1 MIEKTTNK
9 MLSKLLFSS
18 LITFISLSMSIK
30 LEAQE
35 KRISTKNSL
44 INRFCMATLK
54 SKLDI
59 KNKQNLN
66 EISNFTCE
74 CFFKKYNSGNSL
86 KSSRVYCRDKASE
99 KYNL

>member
-1 MIEKTTNK
+1 
-9 MLSKLLFSS
+9 
-18 LITFISLSMSIK
+18 MSIK

-44 INRFCMATLK
+44 ISRFCLATLK

-86 KSSRVYCRDKASE
+86 KSSRVFCRDKASE

>member
-1 MIEKTTNK
+1 MIAF
-9 MLSKLLFSS
+9 LF
-18 LITFISLSMSIK
+18 LDTGIN

-35 KRISTKNSL
+35 TKISTKNSL
-44 INRFCMATLK
+44 INKFCIATLK

-59 KNKQNLN
+59 KNKQNFN

-74 CFFKKYNSGNSL
+74 CFFKKYKSGNSL
-86 KSSRVYCRDKASE
+86 KSSRAYCREKASE

>member
-1 MIEKTTNK
+1 MGIN
-9 MLSKLLFSS
+9 
-18 LITFISLSMSIK
+18 
-30 LEAQE
+30 LEAKE
-35 KRISTKNSL
+35 TKISTRNSL
-44 INRFCMATLK
+44 INKFCIATLK

-86 KSSRVYCRDKASE
+86 KSSRVYCRDKATE
-99 KYNL
+99 KYNI

>member
-1 MIEKTTNK
+1 

-18 LITFISLSMSIK
+18 LITFIGLRMSIK
-30 LEAQE
+30 LEAKE

-59 KNKQNLN
+59 NNKQNLN

-86 KSSRVYCRDKASE
+86 KSSRIYCRDKASE

>member
-1 MIEKTTNK
+1 MITF
-9 MLSKLLFSS
+9 LLIDMSINLEAQGKNISTKSS
-18 LITFISLSMSIK
+18 LINK
-30 LEAQE
+30 
-35 KRISTKNSL
+35 
-44 INRFCMATLK
+44 FCIATLK

-59 KNKQNLN
+59 KNKQNLD

-74 CFFKKYNSGNSL
+74 CFFKKYTSGNSL

>member
-1 MIEKTTNK
+1 
-9 MLSKLLFSS
+9 MLSKFSFS
-18 LITFISLSMSIK
+18 CMITFLILSMGNTLKSK
-30 LEAQE
+30 E
-35 KRISTKNSL
+35 KNISTKNSL
-44 INRFCMATLK
+44 INKFCIASLK
-54 SKLDI
+54 SEFGVKY
-59 KNKQNLN
+59 KQNLN

>member
-1 MIEKTTNK
+1 MI
-9 MLSKLLFSS
+9 SFLL
-18 LITFISLSMSIK
+18 IDIGIN
-30 LEAQE
+30 LEAKE
-35 KRISTKNSL
+35 TKISTRNSL
-44 INRFCMATLK
+44 INKFCIATLK

-86 KSSRVYCRDKASE
+86 KSSRVYCRDKATE

>member
-1 MIEKTTNK
+1 MGIN
-9 MLSKLLFSS
+9 
-18 LITFISLSMSIK
+18 
-30 LEAQE
+30 LEAKE
-35 KRISTKNSL
+35 KEISTKNRL
-44 INRFCMATLK
+44 INKFCIATLK

-66 EISNFTCE
+66 EISDFTCE

-86 KSSRVYCRDKASE
+86 KSSRIYCRDKASE

>member
-1 MIEKTTNK
+1 
-9 MLSKLLFSS
+9 
-18 LITFISLSMSIK
+18 MSIK

-44 INRFCMATLK
+44 IKRFCMATLK

>member
-1 MIEKTTNK
+1 

-18 LITFISLSMSIK
+18 MIIFTLLDMGIN

-35 KRISTKNSL
+35 QTISNKNNL
-44 INRFCMATLK
+44 INRFCIATLK

-59 KNKQNLN
+59 ENKQDLN
-66 EISNFTCE
+66 EISDFTCE

-86 KSSRVYCRDKASE
+86 KKSRIYCREKASK

>member
-1 MIEKTTNK
+1 

-18 LITFISLSMSIK
+18 TITVIILSLSGNTLKAEQKK
-30 LEAQE
+30 L
-35 KRISTKNSL
+35 STKNSL
-44 INRFCMATLK
+44 INKLCIASLK

-59 KNKQNLN
+59 KDKNNLN

-86 KSSRVYCRDKASE
+86 RSSRLYCRDKATK

>member
-1 MIEKTTNK
+1 

-35 KRISTKNSL
+35 KIISTKNSL
-44 INRFCMATLK
+44 IKRFCMATLK

-74 CFFKKYNSGNSL
+74 CFLKKYNSGNSL
-86 KSSRVYCRDKASE
+86 KSSRAYCRDKASE

>member
-1 MIEKTTNK
+1 MI
-9 MLSKLLFSS
+9 SKLFCRSMVSLLILSISS
-18 LITFISLSMSIK
+18 NTLRAEQKTISS
-30 LEAQE
+30 
-35 KRISTKNSL
+35 KNSL
-44 INRFCMATLK
+44 INKFCIASLK

-59 KNKQNLN
+59 KDKENLN

-86 KSSRVYCRDKASE
+86 KKSRIYCREKASE

>member
-1 MIEKTTNK
+1 

-54 SKLDI
+54 SKLDV

-66 EISNFTCE
+66 EISNFSCE
-74 CFFKKYNSGNSL
+74 CFFNKYNSGNSL

>member
-1 MIEKTTNK
+1 MGIN
-9 MLSKLLFSS
+9 
-18 LITFISLSMSIK
+18 

-35 KRISTKNSL
+35 KKISAKNSL
-44 INRFCMATLK
+44 INKFCIATLK

-59 KNKQNLN
+59 KNKQDLN
-66 EISNFTCE
+66 EISDFTCE

-86 KSSRVYCRDKASE
+86 KSSRAYCRDKASE

>member
-1 MIEKTTNK
+1 
-9 MLSKLLFSS
+9 MLNKLLFISM
-18 LITFISLSMSIK
+18 ITFLFMEMGIN

-35 KRISTKNSL
+35 KIISTKDSL
-44 INRFCMATLK
+44 INKFCIATLK

-59 KNKQNLN
+59 KNKQNLK
-66 EISNFTCE
+66 EISDFTCE

-86 KSSRVYCRDKASE
+86 KSSRAYCRDKASE

>member
-1 MIEKTTNK
+1 M
-9 MLSKLLFSS
+9 
-18 LITFISLSMSIK
+18 ITFLLMDMSIN

-35 KRISTKNSL
+35 KKISTKNSL
-44 INRFCMATLK
+44 INKFCIATLK

-59 KNKQNLN
+59 KNKQNIN
-66 EISNFTCE
+66 EISDFTCK

-86 KSSRVYCRDKASE
+86 KSSRIYCREKASE